1 MTAPPRA
8 YGDALAR
15 GAIRTVPE
23 DFFVE
28 EKLGLEPDGTGEHQL
43 VLIEKRDANT
53 HWVAR
58 TLADFAGVSR
68 ADVSYAGSKDRHA
81 VARQWFSV
89 WLPARPDPDWTR
101 LDAEGV
107 RVLSAA
113 RHRRKLRRGAH
124 SGNAFRLRVR
134 ALSGN
139 AAAVA
144 TRLQT
149 IAARGAPN
157 YFGPQRY
164 GHGNLRA
171 ARELAAGAR
180 LPRVQRGFALSAARS
195 QLFDAVLA
203 ARVADGSWDRLVS
216 GDAANLA
223 GSASWFVVDAVD
235 PTLEKRVAELDVH
248 PTGPLWGRGEPGST
262 GAVRER
268 ERAIAL
274 AQDGLAEL
282 LENAGLEQARRA
294 LRVVPSRL
302 TWQIE
307 GDDMTLAFELP
318 PGTYATTLLRELIE
332 VEDRGG
338 GPDAADHE
346 AC

>member
-1 MTAPPRA
+1 MTSLPRA
-8 YGDALAR
+8 YGDSLAR
-15 GAIRTVPE
+15 GAIRTRPE
-23 DFFVE
+23 DFVVE
-28 EKLGLEPDGTGEHQL
+28 EQLGLEPDGAGEHLL
-43 VLIEKRDANT
+43 VLIEKRGANT

-68 ADVSYAGSKDRHA
+68 SDVSYAGSKDRHA

-89 WLPARPDPDWTR
+89 WLPARPDPDWTQ

-124 SGNAFRLRVR
+124 SGNAFQLRVR
-134 ALSGN
+134 ALRGDTAGI
-139 AAAVA
+139 AA
-144 TRLQT
+144 RLQT
-149 IAARGAPN
+149 ISARGAPN

-164 GHGNLRA
+164 GYGNLRA
-171 ARELAAGAR
+171 AHDLGAGAR

-195 QLFDAVLA
+195 QVFDAVLA
-203 ARVADGSWDRLVS
+203 ARVADGTWDRLVS

-223 GSASWFVVDAVD
+223 GSASWFVVEAVD
-235 PTLEKRVAELDVH
+235 TTLEKRVEELDLH

-268 ERAIAL
+268 ERAIAA
-274 AQDGLAEL
+274 AQNGLAEV

-302 TWQIE
+302 TWHIE
-307 GDDMTLAFELP
+307 GDDLSLSFELP
-318 PGTYATTLLRELIE
+318 PGAYATTLLRELIE
-332 VEDRGG
+332 IEDRGG
-338 GPDAADHE
+338 SDAADHE

>member
-1 MTAPPRA
+1 MTSLPRA

-23 DFFVE
+23 DFVVE
-28 EKLGLEPDGTGEHQL
+28 EQLGLEPDGTGEHML
-43 VLIEKRDANT
+43 VLVEKRGANT

-68 ADVSYAGSKDRHA
+68 SAVSYAGSKDRHA
-81 VARQWFSV
+81 VARQWFSI
-89 WLPARPDPDWTR
+89 WLAARPDPDWTR
-101 LDAEGV
+101 YDAEGV

-134 ALSGN
+134 TLCGDTAGIED
-139 AAAVA
+139 
-144 TRLQT
+144 RLRT
-149 IAARGAPN
+149 IAMRGAPN

-171 ARELAAGAR
+171 AHELADGAR

-203 ARVADGSWDRLVS
+203 ARVADRTWDRLVS

-235 PTLEKRVAELDVH
+235 SILEKRVAELDVH
-248 PTGPLWGRGEPGST
+248 PTGPLWGRGEPGSA
-262 GAVRER
+262 GGVRER
-268 ERAIAL
+268 ERAIAM
-274 AQDGLAEL
+274 AQGGLAAM
-282 LENAGLEQARRA
+282 LEHAGLEQARRA
-294 LRVVPSRL
+294 LRLVPSRL
-302 TWQIE
+302 TWQID
-307 GDDMTLAFELP
+307 GDNLLLSFELR
-318 PGTYATTLLRELIE
+318 PGEYATTLLRELIE
-332 VEDRGG
+332 IEDRG